1 MKKLLTLLVLL
12 TLTSC
17 MKDDIMEPVFVSE
30 VPDALLM
37 DELVGIKLENTIVS
51 SEVRMNVKLPNDGTY
66 RVKIRDI
73 DNSLISQEKLTAQEG
88 DNILSVYTSSLDKSS
103 FTLELTDVNHNVITV
118 SPTHSHWLLSQSSPV
133 SQ

>member
-30 VPDALLM
+30 VPETLLI
-37 DELVGIKLENTIVS
+37 DELVGIKLESTIVS

-88 DNILSVYTSSLDKSS
+88 DNILSVYTSSLDKYS
-103 FTLELTDVNHNVITV
+103 FTLELTDVNHNVIGRTV
-118 SPTHSHWLLSQSSPV
+118 FVNQ
-133 SQ
+133 

>member
-30 VPDALLM
+30 VPETLLM
-37 DELVGIKLENTIVS
+37 DELVGIKLESVIVS
-51 SEVRMNVKLPNDGTY
+51 SQVRMNVKLPNDGTY

-73 DNSLISQEKLTAQEG
+73 NNTLISQEKLTAQEG

-103 FTLELTDVNHNVITV
+103 FTLELTDVNHNVIGRTV
-118 SPTHSHWLLSQSSPV
+118 FVNQ
-133 SQ
+133 

>member
-17 MKDDIMEPVFVSE
+17 MKDDIIEPVFVSE
-30 VPDALLM
+30 VPEALLI
-37 DELVGIKLENTIVS
+37 DELVGIKLESVIVS

-103 FTLELTDVNHNVITV
+103 FTLELTDVNHNVIGRTV
-118 SPTHSHWLLSQSSPV
+118 FVNQ
-133 SQ
+133 

>member
-1 MKKLLTLLVLL
+1 MKKLLTLLLLL

-30 VPDALLM
+30 VPDTLLM

-103 FTLELTDVNHNVITV
+103 FTLELTDVNHNVIGRTV
-118 SPTHSHWLLSQSSPV
+118 FVNQ
-133 SQ
+133 

>member
-30 VPDALLM
+30 VPEALLI
-37 DELVGIKLENTIVS
+37 DELVGIKLESVIVS

-103 FTLELTDVNHNVITV
+103 FTLELTDVKHNVIGRTV
-118 SPTHSHWLLSQSSPV
+118 FVNQ
-133 SQ
+133 

>member
-30 VPDALLM
+30 VPEALLI
-37 DELVGIKLENTIVS
+37 DELVGIKLESTIVS

-66 RVKIRDI
+66 IVKIRDL

-103 FTLELTDVNHNVITV
+103 FTLELTDVNHNVIGRTV
-118 SPTHSHWLLSQSSPV
+118 FVNQ
-133 SQ
+133 

>member
-30 VPDALLM
+30 VPETLLI
-37 DELVGIKLENTIVS
+37 DELVGIKLESTIVS

-103 FTLELTDVNHNVITV
+103 FTLELTDVNHNVIGKTV
-118 SPTHSHWLLSQSSPV
+118 FVNQ
-133 SQ
+133 

>member
-30 VPDALLM
+30 VPETLLM
-37 DELVGIKLENTIVS
+37 DELVGIKLESVIVS
-51 SEVRMNVKLPNDGTY
+51 SQVRMNVKLPNDGTY

-73 DNSLISQEKLTAQEG
+73 NNTLISQEKLTTQEG

-103 FTLELTDVNHNVITV
+103 FTLELTDVNHNVIGRTV
-118 SPTHSHWLLSQSSPV
+118 FVNQ
-133 SQ
+133 

>member
-30 VPDALLM
+30 VPETLLI
-37 DELVGIKLENTIVS
+37 DELVGIKLESVIVS

-66 RVKIRDI
+66 RVKIRDL

-103 FTLELTDVNHNVITV
+103 FTLELTDVNHNVIGRTV
-118 SPTHSHWLLSQSSPV
+118 FVNQ
-133 SQ
+133 

>member
-17 MKDDIMEPVFVSE
+17 MKDDIMEPVFVNE
-30 VPDALLM
+30 VPEALLI
-37 DELVGIKLENTIVS
+37 DELVGIKLESTIVS

-103 FTLELTDVNHNVITV
+103 FTLELTDVNHNVIGRTV
-118 SPTHSHWLLSQSSPV
+118 FVNQ
-133 SQ
+133 

>member
-17 MKDDIMEPVFVSE
+17 MKDDIMEPVFVSQ
-30 VPDALLM
+30 VPDTLLM

-51 SEVRMNVKLPNDGTY
+51 NEVRMNVKLPNDGTY

-103 FTLELTDVNHNVITV
+103 FTLELTDVNHNVIGRTV
-118 SPTHSHWLLSQSSPV
+118 FVNQ
-133 SQ
+133 

>member
-17 MKDDIMEPVFVSE
+17 MKDDIMEPVFVNE
-30 VPDALLM
+30 VPEALII
-37 DELVGIKLENTIVS
+37 DELVGIKLESVIVS

-103 FTLELTDVNHNVITV
+103 FTLELTDVNHNVIGRTV
-118 SPTHSHWLLSQSSPV
+118 FVNQ
-133 SQ
+133 

>member
-17 MKDDIMEPVFVSE
+17 MKDDIMEPVFVNE
-30 VPDALLM
+30 VPEALII
-37 DELVGIKLENTIVS
+37 DELVGIKLESVIVS

-88 DNILSVYTSSLDKSS
+88 NNILSVYTSSLDKSS
-103 FTLELTDVNHNVITV
+103 FTLELTDVNHNVIGRTV
-118 SPTHSHWLLSQSSPV
+118 FVNQ
-133 SQ
+133 

>member
-30 VPDALLM
+30 VPETLLI
-37 DELVGIKLENTIVS
+37 DELVGIKLESTIVS

-66 RVKIRDI
+66 IVKIRDL

-103 FTLELTDVNHNVITV
+103 FTLELTDVNHNVIGRTV
-118 SPTHSHWLLSQSSPV
+118 FVNQ
-133 SQ
+133 

>member
-30 VPDALLM
+30 VPEALLI
-37 DELVGIKLENTIVS
+37 DELVGIKLESTIVS

-66 RVKIRDI
+66 RVKIRDL

-103 FTLELTDVNHNVITV
+103 FTLELTDVNHNVIGRTV
-118 SPTHSHWLLSQSSPV
+118 FVNQ
-133 SQ
+133 

>member
-30 VPDALLM
+30 VPEALLI
-37 DELVGIKLENTIVS
+37 DELVGIKLESVIVS

-103 FTLELTDVNHNVITV
+103 FTLELTDVNHNVIGRTV
-118 SPTHSHWLLSQSSPV
+118 FVNQ
-133 SQ
+133 

>member
-30 VPDALLM
+30 VPETLLM
-37 DELVGIKLENTIVS
+37 DELAGIKLESVIVS
-51 SEVRMNVKLPNDGTY
+51 SQVRMNVKLPNDGTY

-73 DNSLISQEKLTAQEG
+73 NNTLISQEKLTAQEG

-103 FTLELTDVNHNVITV
+103 FTLELTDVNHNVIGRTV
-118 SPTHSHWLLSQSSPV
+118 FVNQ
-133 SQ
+133 

>member
-30 VPDALLM
+30 VPDTLLM

-103 FTLELTDVNHNVITV
+103 FTLELTDVNHNVIGRTV
-118 SPTHSHWLLSQSSPV
+118 FVNQ
-133 SQ
+133 

>member
-17 MKDDIMEPVFVSE
+17 MKDDIMEPVFVNE
-30 VPDALLM
+30 VPEALLI
-37 DELVGIKLENTIVS
+37 DELVGIKLESVIVS

-103 FTLELTDVNHNVITV
+103 FTLELTDVNHNVIGRTV
-118 SPTHSHWLLSQSSPV
+118 FVNQ
-133 SQ
+133 

>member
-103 FTLELTDVNHNVITV
+103 FTLELTDVNHNVIGRTV
-118 SPTHSHWLLSQSSPV
+118 FVNQ
-133 SQ
+133 

>member
-17 MKDDIMEPVFVSE
+17 MKDDIMEPVFVSQ
-30 VPDALLM
+30 VPDTLLM

-51 SEVRMNVKLPNDGTY
+51 NEVRMNVKLPNDGTY

-73 DNSLISQEKLTAQEG
+73 KNSLISQEKLTAQEG

-103 FTLELTDVNHNVITV
+103 FTLELTDVNHNVIGRTV
-118 SPTHSHWLLSQSSPV
+118 FVNQ
-133 SQ
+133 

>member
-30 VPDALLM
+30 VPDTLLM

-51 SEVRMNVKLPNDGTY
+51 NEVRMNVKLPNDGTY

-103 FTLELTDVNHNVITV
+103 FTLELTDVNHNVIGRTV
-118 SPTHSHWLLSQSSPV
+118 FVNQ
-133 SQ
+133 

>member
-30 VPDALLM
+30 VPDTLLM

-73 DNSLISQEKLTAQEG
+73 KNSLISQEKLTAQEG

-103 FTLELTDVNHNVITV
+103 FTLELTDVNHNVIGRTV
-118 SPTHSHWLLSQSSPV
+118 FVNQ
-133 SQ
+133 

>member
-17 MKDDIMEPVFVSE
+17 MKDDIMEPVFVNE
-30 VPDALLM
+30 VPEALLI
-37 DELVGIKLENTIVS
+37 DELVGIKLESVIVS

-66 RVKIRDI
+66 RVKIRDL

-103 FTLELTDVNHNVITV
+103 FTLELTDVNHNVIGRTV
-118 SPTHSHWLLSQSSPV
+118 FVNQ
-133 SQ
+133 

>member
-30 VPDALLM
+30 VPETLLI
-37 DELVGIKLENTIVS
+37 DELVGIKLESTIVS

-73 DNSLISQEKLTAQEG
+73 DNSLISQEKLTAQDG

-103 FTLELTDVNHNVITV
+103 FTLELTDVNHNVIGRTV
-118 SPTHSHWLLSQSSPV
+118 FVNQ
-133 SQ
+133 

>member
-30 VPDALLM
+30 VPETLLI
-37 DELVGIKLENTIVS
+37 DELVGIKLESTIVS

-103 FTLELTDVNHNVITV
+103 FTLELTDVNHNVIGRTV
-118 SPTHSHWLLSQSSPV
+118 FVNQ
-133 SQ
+133 

>member
-30 VPDALLM
+30 VPEALLI
-37 DELVGIKLENTIVS
+37 DELVGIKLESVIVS

-103 FTLELTDVNHNVITV
+103 FTLELTDVNHTVIGRTV
-118 SPTHSHWLLSQSSPV
+118 FVNQ
-133 SQ
+133 

>member
-30 VPDALLM
+30 VPEALLI
-37 DELVGIKLENTIVS
+37 DELVGIKLESVIVS

-66 RVKIRDI
+66 RVKIRDL

-103 FTLELTDVNHNVITV
+103 FTLELTDVNHNVIGRTV
-118 SPTHSHWLLSQSSPV
+118 FVNQ
-133 SQ
+133 

>member
-30 VPDALLM
+30 VPDTLLM

-51 SEVRMNVKLPNDGTY
+51 NEVRMNVKLPNDGTY

-73 DNSLISQEKLTAQEG
+73 KNSLISQEKLTAQEG

-103 FTLELTDVNHNVITV
+103 FTLELTDVNHTVIGRTV
-118 SPTHSHWLLSQSSPV
+118 FVNQ
-133 SQ
+133 

>member
-30 VPDALLM
+30 VPEALLI
-37 DELVGIKLENTIVS
+37 DELVGIKLESTIVS

-103 FTLELTDVNHNVITV
+103 FTLELTDVNHNVIGRTV
-118 SPTHSHWLLSQSSPV
+118 FVNQ
-133 SQ
+133 

>member
-30 VPDALLM
+30 VPETLLM
-37 DELVGIKLENTIVS
+37 DELVGIKLESVIVS
-51 SEVRMNVKLPNDGTY
+51 SQVRMNVKLPNDGTY

-73 DNSLISQEKLTAQEG
+73 NNTLISQEKLTAQEG

-103 FTLELTDVNHNVITV
+103 FTLELTDVNHTVIGRTV
-118 SPTHSHWLLSQSSPV
+118 FVNQ
-133 SQ
+133 

>member
-17 MKDDIMEPVFVSE
+17 MKDDIMEPIFVSE
-30 VPDALLM
+30 VPDTLLM

-51 SEVRMNVKLPNDGTY
+51 NEVRMNVKLPNDGTY

-73 DNSLISQEKLTAQEG
+73 KNSLISQEKLTAQEG

-103 FTLELTDVNHNVITV
+103 FTLELTDVNHNVIGRTV
-118 SPTHSHWLLSQSSPV
+118 FVNQ
-133 SQ
+133 

>member
-30 VPDALLM
+30 VPETLLM
-37 DELVGIKLENTIVS
+37 DELVGIKLESVIVS
-51 SEVRMNVKLPNDGTY
+51 SQVRMNVKLPNDGTY

-73 DNSLISQEKLTAQEG
+73 NNTLISQEKLTAQKG

-103 FTLELTDVNHNVITV
+103 FTLELTDVNHNVIGRTV
-118 SPTHSHWLLSQSSPV
+118 FVNQ
-133 SQ
+133 

>member
-17 MKDDIMEPVFVSE
+17 MKDDIIEPVFVSE
-30 VPDALLM
+30 VPEALLI
-37 DELVGIKLENTIVS
+37 DELVGIKLESTIVS

-66 RVKIRDI
+66 RVKIRDL

-103 FTLELTDVNHNVITV
+103 FTLELTDVNHNVIGRTV
-118 SPTHSHWLLSQSSPV
+118 FVNQ
-133 SQ
+133 